1 MSTSEAIGR
10 FYQAHLPGAALHNK
24 ILRAPCP
31 FCATQAGNR
40 EAGELVVLLNQ
51 DSFFY
56 GHFRCSRR
64 CVPGGFPLHFA
75 RLLGLP
81 LTGVPGFE
89 PDREYPGR
97 DRQYPAANLNQEVV
111 NFCDKLTEELEAD
124 FRREAI
130 SPEVLHEMRIGSN
143 GRYLVYPYFQ
153 ANGSCYAAR
162 CVHPEREDDS
172 FWYGDEHFYS
182 PEFQLFNAE
191 EIDRCEN
198 GCLFVV
204 EGERNLLVLRQ
215 LGFPGIAVPGAAVLD
230 ELDPARLQW
239 VNTIFLLMRN
249 NVESEAMARSFATRC
264 GFKVRILRWPEGAA
278 RDLDLCQMA
287 AENPAA
293 VGKRVALMIRSARAF
308 SPFPSPE
315 LEFHR
320 FQEQLVREG
329 GESYRKLHTGFAR
342 LDAAIGGVH
351 GINILG
357 GTPKAGKSTFFIQ
370 VASDMALR
378 HIPVIYYDFENGRQK
393 IYLRI
398 LARLARLRTDQIRLG
413 DMDDAGR
420 SRYDQAVQR
429 LEACLRWLRVV
440 NDRKLSPEIMR
451 RHIDFIRNETRADYT
466 VVVVDSLHKLPFK
479 DISQKRSG
487 IDGWLRQLEAI
498 RDELGAG
505 FLVISELERKDGQ
518 FEQHPQ
524 LGSFKGSGDIGYS
537 ADNAMVL
544 STRWDPFADE
554 EPDSRV
560 NELWLV
566 ASREHPPGRV
576 AEYRLDYPFW
586 GFIEQEHGK

>member
-1 MSTSEAIGR
+1 
-10 FYQAHLPGAALHNK
+10 
-24 ILRAPCP
+24 
-31 FCATQAGNR
+31 
-40 EAGELVVLLNQ
+40 
-51 DSFFY
+51 
-56 GHFRCSRR
+56 
-64 CVPGGFPLHFA
+64 
-75 RLLGLP
+75 
-81 LTGVPGFE
+81 
-89 PDREYPGR
+89 
-97 DRQYPAANLNQEVV
+97 
-111 NFCDKLTEELEAD
+111 
-124 FRREAI
+124 
-130 SPEVLHEMRIGSN
+130 
-143 GRYLVYPYFQ
+143 
-153 ANGSCYAAR
+153 
-162 CVHPEREDDS
+162 
-172 FWYGDEHFYS
+172 
-182 PEFQLFNAE
+182 
-191 EIDRCEN
+191 
-198 GCLFVV
+198 
-204 EGERNLLVLRQ
+204 
-215 LGFPGIAVPGAAVLD
+215 
-230 ELDPARLQW
+230 
-239 VNTIFLLMRN
+239 
-249 NVESEAMARSFATRC
+249 MARSFATRC

-315 LEFHR
+315 LEFYR

-466 VVVVDSLHKLPFK
+466 VVVVDLIALMKNQVDVIRGFVSEETGVAHFLNSSLNKAQIQEVRSDVLTGGTKLLYVAPESLTK
-479 DISQKRSG
+479 
-487 IDGWLRQLEAI
+487 E
-498 RDELGAG
+498 EN
-505 FLVISELERKDGQ
+505 E
-518 FEQHPQ
+518 
-524 LGSFKGSGDIGYS
+524 IGR
-537 ADNAMVL
+537 AHV
-544 STRWDPFADE
+544 
-554 EPDSRV
+554 
-560 NELWLV
+560 
-566 ASREHPPGRV
+566 
-576 AEYRLDYPFW
+576 
-586 GFIEQEHGK
+586 